1 MKLSEIINK
10 QKLIEES
17 KKGTYVGV
25 HFDSDTV
32 KRIKEFAVDNKI
44 SLQQHKLH
52 TTVLYSLK
60 YLPNCKSLGKLN
72 TPLIGRPKKFS
83 VVETSFPGDQDQP
96 PNESGK
102 IEYSLVLQYDS
113 PELVARNKEL
123 KKEHSAT
130 HHFDPYKPHI
140 TLSYDVGDINVSKLN
155 SKDIG
160 NINIVLEYGKDL
172 DFN

>member
-1 MKLSEIINK
+1 M
-10 QKLIEES
+10 EES

-44 SLQQHKLH
+44 PLQSHKLH

-60 YLPNCKSLGKLN
+60 YLPNCKPLGKLN
-72 TPLIGRPKKFS
+72 TPLIGKPKKFS
-83 VVETSFPGDQDQP
+83 VQKTSFPGDQDQP
-96 PNESGK
+96 FNKVGK
-102 IEYSLVLQYDS
+102 IENSLVLQYDS

-123 KKEHSAT
+123 KKEHGAT

-140 TLSYDVGDINVSKLN
+140 TLSYDVGDIDMSKLDPKN
-155 SKDIG
+155 IG

-172 DFN
+172 DFD